1 MVFFSLKYILKLVYF
16 KCSCTIPR
24 CSLCSVVKCSYSLQ
38 VLESA
43 IKVYKIINCS
53 HHNKSSPIK
62 SVPQYGITTNC
73 YSNVEIN
80 PHRHSV

>member
-1 MVFFSLKYILKLVYF
+1 MVFFSLKYILRLVYY
-16 KCSCTIPR
+16 KCSCTIPQ
-24 CSLCSVVKCSYSLQ
+24 CFLVFCGKCSYNLQ

-43 IKVYKIINCS
+43 IKVHKIINCS

-62 SVPQYGITTNC
+62 SVSQYGITTNC
-73 YSNVEIN
+73 YSNVDIN